1 MSSSPQQ
8 QVPRLFTVGEANGLL
23 PALRPIV
30 QRILDNL
37 DTLREKSETVVRT
50 ERLLPSSPELMK
62 SLQRNE
68 AIARLIQEVK
78 CLVDEIN
85 AYGCICKGIEEG
97 LVDFPCM
104 LGGEIVFLC
113 WRLGEESV
121 GQWQNIE
128 EGCAGGKPLLDGEEV
143 GDGKDSYH

>member
-1 MSSSPQQ
+1 MSSSQQ
-8 QVPRLFTVGEANGLL
+8 QVPRLFTLDEANGLL

-50 ERLLPSSPELMK
+50 DRLSPSSPELMK

-78 CLVDEIN
+78 CLVVEIN
-85 AYGCICKGIEEG
+85 AYGCICNGIEEG

-113 WRLGEESV
+113 WRFGEKSV
-121 GQWQNIE
+121 GHWHKIE
-128 EGCAGGKPLLDGEEV
+128 DGFAGRKPLLDGEQEG
-143 GDGKDSYH
+143 GDGNVSYH

>member
-1 MSSSPQQ
+1 MSSSQQQ
-8 QVPRLFTVGEANGLL
+8 QVPRLFTVGEANELL
-23 PALRPIV
+23 PDLRPTV
-30 QRILDNL
+30 QRILANL

-50 ERLLPSSPELMK
+50 ERLSPSSPELMK

-113 WRLGEESV
+113 WRFGEESV
-121 GQWQNIE
+121 GHWHKIE
-128 EGCAGGKPLLDGEEV
+128 DGFAGRKPLLDGEEEGGGNV
-143 GDGKDSYH
+143 SYH

>member
-1 MSSSPQQ
+1 MSSSPQ
-8 QVPRLFTVGEANGLL
+8 QVPRLFTVDEANGML

-30 QRILDNL
+30 ERILNNL
-37 DTLREKSETVVRT
+37 ESLREKSEEVVRD
-50 ERLLPSSPELMK
+50 ERLSPSSPELMK

-85 AYGCICKGIEEG
+85 GYGCICKGIEEG
-97 LVDFPCM
+97 LVDFPCL

-113 WRLGEESV
+113 WRFGEESV
-121 GQWQNIE
+121 GYWHKIE
-128 EGCAGGKPLLDGEEV
+128 DGFSGRKPLLDSEEEGGGNV
-143 GDGKDSYH
+143 SYH

>member
-1 MSSSPQQ
+1 MSSSQQ
-8 QVPRLFTVGEANGLL
+8 QVPPRLFTVEEANGLL

-37 DTLREKSETVVRT
+37 DILKEKSETVVRA
-50 ERLLPSSPELMK
+50 ERLSPSSPELMK

-85 AYGCICKGIEEG
+85 ACGCICKGIEEG

-104 LGGEIVFLC
+104 LGDEIVFLC
-113 WRLGEESV
+113 WRFGEESV
-121 GQWQNIE
+121 GHWHKIE
-128 EGCAGGKPLLDGEEV
+128 DGFAGRKALLDGEEESGGNV
-143 GDGKDSYH
+143 SYH

>member
-1 MSSSPQQ
+1 MSSSQR
-8 QVPRLFTVGEANGLL
+8 QVPRLFTVDEANALL
-23 PALRPIV
+23 PDLRPLV
-30 QRILDNL
+30 RRILDHL
-37 DTLREKSETVVRT
+37 DSLREKSEAVVRA
-50 ERLLPSSPELMK
+50 ERLSPNSPELMK
-62 SLQRNE
+62 SLQQNE

-97 LVDFPCM
+97 LVDFPCL

-121 GQWQNIE
+121 GHWHKVE
-128 EGCAGGKPLLDGEEV
+128 DGFAGRKPLLDTEEEG
-143 GDGKDSYH
+143 GDGNISYH